1 MIAERSRA
9 FGASTPWNRLLDL
22 ELAGDV
28 AGGVV
33 VLGSDSR
40 ATLAL
45 RAMWT

>member
-1 MIAERSRA
+1 MSGVWTSADLEK
-9 FGASTPWNRLLDL
+9 WRLLDL
-22 ELAGDV
+22 ELVGDV